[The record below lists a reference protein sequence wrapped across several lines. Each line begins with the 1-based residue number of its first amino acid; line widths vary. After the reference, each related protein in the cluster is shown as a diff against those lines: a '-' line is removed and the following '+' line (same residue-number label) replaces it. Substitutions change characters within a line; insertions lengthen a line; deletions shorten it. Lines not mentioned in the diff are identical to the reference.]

1 MSEADNSLA
10 QAGAQA
16 LITRFTQDTRFL
28 KLATPLGASQL
39 LAECVRAEEGLSQG
53 FALHIAALS
62 TDAAIPLKA
71 LIGQPVLLELLTAGG
86 AGPRAFHAYITKAEL
101 SGANGGFAR
110 YNLVAEPWT
119 AFLGYTRDSRIFQDM
134 TVLDIL
140 DAVFARYQG
149 QGKLVPA
156 WRFDLRDRSVYPR
169 RSHTTQ
175 YQESDL
181 AFVERLM
188 LDEGLFH
195 FFEHSG
201 DPASPSLGSHQL
213 VVADHNGSFKP
224 NAQNTVRFT
233 QPGAVMKEDSIDR
246 WRSEAILQT
255 NAIEISSWD
264 YRSLNTRPALT
275 AAADMSGI
283 PLTIRDTPG
292 VYAYPTRE
300 QGMRIANNQM
310 QALEARQHIHVGAGT
325 VRTLAPGTTFTLND
339 HARIGDESNFLVLR
353 TIHLMHNNLR
363 AEMRTDVEKALGRSL
378 LDIALE
384 QEQPPSP
391 HAAGNGIGA
400 RPLYRNRIDAI
411 RSSIPYRSSGADQ
424 RGHLLHP
431 RPTIHGQQTAIVVGP
446 AGAMVHTDR
455 DHRIKVQFHWQR
467 GDASHSRLSHP
478 TPDGH
483 VGAPADDTAGT
494 WVRVATP
501 MAPVAGANWG
511 SNAIPR
517 VGQEVLVDF
526 MEGDIDRPVVIGA
539 LYNGKGQVD
548 AQHNQFSQGA
558 GAATG
563 NAPAWFPGEAG
574 AHAHPAALSGIKT
587 QAISASQSGAGA
599 YNQLVFDDNP
609 GQSRTA
615 LQQHAGAHRGSAEL
629 NLGHLRH
636 QTDNQRLETVGFGAE
651 LKTEFSAALR
661 AGQGM
666 LLSADARNGASG
678 SQLDSKEAQAQ
689 IERSHQLQM
698 STATTA
704 QAHNARLKDEQGK
717 DEAEP
722 SKLPAIAQQEHSA
735 KVIGNMESGSGTDNG
750 GQGKVTAYSEPQLQL
765 SSPAGIAA
773 TTPADAIISAGNT
786 SSIVA
791 GQDINFA
798 SQGGAFHTVMAGIS
812 LFTYGK
818 ASNKEKPNQETGIK
832 LHAASGKVSSQSQS
846 DETRI
851 TADKLITV
859 VSITKSI
866 TIAAKQHA
874 LLTAQGAYIKLEGG
888 NIMLHG
894 PGKIEFK
901 ASKKEL
907 AGPASASSSLP
918 RFPNGELSLDQKK
931 HHAFAAQYQ
940 ILKGDRKVVQ
950 QPYVLTLPD
959 GTKHFGETDHRG
971 KTIKVGT
978 TEPKPVKLTLLTK
991 NNWDQDNI
999 NVWHQEMDKHW
1010 D

>member
-1 MSEADNSLA
+1 MSEADNPPARAS
-10 QAGAQA
+10 AQA
-16 LITRFTQDTRFL
+16 LISRFSQDTRFL
-28 KLATPLGASQL
+28 KLTTPLGASQL

-53 FALHIAALS
+53 FALRIAALS
-62 TDAAIPLKA
+62 TDAAIPLKS
-71 LIGQPVLLELLTAGG
+71 LIGQPVLLELLTAASGG
-86 AGPRAFHAYITKAEL
+86 ARAFHGHITKAEL

-110 YNLVAEPWT
+110 YSLVAEPWT
-119 AFLGYTRDSRIFQDM
+119 AFLGHTRDSRIFQDM

-149 QGKLVPA
+149 QGKLIPA
-156 WRFDLRDRSVYPR
+156 WRFDVRDRALYPR
-169 RSHTTQ
+169 RSYTTQ

-181 AFVERLM
+181 AFVQRLM
-188 LDEGLFH
+188 LDEGLFY

-201 DPASPSLGSHQL
+201 DPGSPSLGRHEL
-213 VVADHNGSFKP
+213 TIADHNGSFKP
-224 NAQNTVRFT
+224 NAQSTVRFT

-246 WRSEAILQT
+246 WRSEATLQT
-255 NAIEISSWD
+255 NAIELSSWD
-264 YRSLNTRPALT
+264 YRSLSTRPVLA
-275 AAADMSGI
+275 AAADMSRI
-283 PLTIRDTPG
+283 PLASRDTPG
-292 VYAYPTRE
+292 AYAYSTRE
-300 QGMRIANNQM
+300 QGMRVANNQM
-310 QALEARQHIHVGAGT
+310 QALEARQEIHLGAGT
-325 VRTLAPGTTFTLND
+325 VRTLAAGTTFTLVD
-339 HARIGDESNFLVLR
+339 HPEASDDDSYLVLR
-353 TIHLMHNNLR
+353 AIHLMHNNLR
-363 AEMRTDVEKALGRSL
+363 AEMRTGIEQSLGRSL
-378 LDIALE
+378 LDIAIE
-384 QEQPPSP
+384 HEQPSSL
-391 HAAGNGIGA
+391 HATGNDIGQ

-424 RGHLLHP
+424 RGRLLHP

-446 AGAMVHTDR
+446 AGAMIHTDR

-478 TPDGH
+478 APDGH

-494 WVRVATP
+494 WMRVATP
-501 MAPVAGANWG
+501 MALVAGANWG
-511 SNAIPR
+511 SNAIAR
-517 VGQEVLVDF
+517 IGQEVLVDF
-526 MEGDIDRPVVIGA
+526 LEGDIDRPVVIGA

-548 AQHNQFSQGA
+548 AQHNQFSRGA

-587 QAISASQSGAGA
+587 QAISASQGGAGA

-615 LQQHAGAHRGSAEL
+615 LQQHAGAHKGSAEL

-636 QTDNQRLETVGFGAE
+636 QTDNQRLEPVGFGAE

-661 AGQGM
+661 AGRGI
-666 LLSADARNGASG
+666 LLSADARSGASG

-689 IERSHQLQM
+689 IERSHQLQVSM
-698 STATTA
+698 ATTA
-704 QAHNARLKDEQGK
+704 QAHNAKLKDEQGK
-717 DEAEP
+717 QEP
-722 SKLPAIAQQEHSA
+722 EPNRLQAIAQQEHSA
-735 KVIGNMESGSGTDNG
+735 AVIGTTASGSAAANG

-773 TTPADAIISAGNT
+773 TTPADAILSAGNT

-798 SQGGAFHTVMAGIS
+798 SQGGAFHIVKAGIS

-818 ASNKEKPNQETGIK
+818 ASNKAKPNQETGIK

-851 TADKLITV
+851 TADKLITLA
-859 VSITKSI
+859 SITKSV

-874 LLTAQGAYIKLEGG
+874 LLTAQGAYLKLEGG

-901 ASKKEL
+901 ASMKEL
-907 AGPASASSSLP
+907 AGPVIVTSPETAARLHELNIKRDLAIEYVDAEGNP
-918 RFPNGELSLDQKK
+918 LKNEPIDLDFLNADMKTVTLDGNGKATLKK
-931 HHAFAAQYQ
+931 APFGPFRSNQP
-940 ILKGDRKVVQ
+940 KRK
-950 QPYVLTLPD
+950 
-959 GTKHFGETDHRG
+959 
-971 KTIKVGT
+971 
-978 TEPKPVKLTLLTK
+978 
-991 NNWDQDNI
+991 
-999 NVWHQEMDKHW
+999 
-1010 D
+1010 

>member
-1 MSEADNSLA
+1 MSEADNSP
-10 QAGAQA
+10 AGASAQA
-16 LITRFTQDTRFL
+16 LFSRVTQDTRFL
-28 KLATPLGASQL
+28 TLTTPLGASGL
-39 LAECVRAEEGLSQG
+39 LAESVRAEEGLSQG
-53 FALHIAALS
+53 FALHITALS
-62 TDAAIPLKA
+62 TDAAIALKS
-71 LIGQPVLLELLTAGG
+71 LIGQPVLLELQTVAG
-86 AGPRAFHAYITKAEL
+86 AGRRPFHGHITKAEL

-110 YNLVAEPWT
+110 YELFAQPWT
-119 AFLGYTRDSRIFQDM
+119 AFLSHTRDSRIFQDM
-134 TVLDIL
+134 TVFDIL
-140 DAVFARYQG
+140 DTVFARYRG
-149 QGKLVPA
+149 QGKLMPA
-156 WRFDLRDRSVYPR
+156 WRFDVRDRALYPP

-175 YQESDL
+175 YQESDW

-201 DPASPSLGSHQL
+201 DSASPSLGSHEL
-213 VVADHNGSFKP
+213 IVADHNGSFKP
-224 NAQNTVRFT
+224 NVQDTVRFT
-233 QPGAVMKEDSIDR
+233 QAGAVMKEDSIDR
-246 WRSEAILQT
+246 WRSEAIMQT
-255 NAIEISSWD
+255 NAVDISSWD
-264 YRSLNTRPALT
+264 YRSLDTRPALA
-275 AAADMSGI
+275 AAADVDGVALAS
-283 PLTIRDTPG
+283 RDTPG
-292 VYAYPTRE
+292 AYAYATRE

-310 QALEARQHIHVGAGT
+310 QALQARQEIQVGAGT
-325 VRTLAPGTTFTLND
+325 VRTLAPGTTFTLAE
-339 HARIGDESNFLVLR
+339 HAGAGDESSFLVLR
-353 TIHLMHNNLR
+353 VLHLMHNNLR
-363 AEMRTDVEKALGRSL
+363 AEMRTGVEQSLGRSV
-378 LDIALE
+378 LDVALE
-384 QEQPPSP
+384 QDQPP
-391 HAAGNGIGA
+391 GNDLGT

-424 RGHLLHP
+424 RGRLLHP

-478 TPDGH
+478 APDGH
-483 VGAPADDTAGT
+483 SGAPADDSAGT
-494 WVRVATP
+494 WVRVAT
-501 MAPVAGANWG
+501 PVAGANWG

-539 LYNGKGQVD
+539 LYNGKGQAD

-563 NAPAWFPGEAG
+563 NAPAWFPGAAG
-574 AHAHPAALSGIKT
+574 AHAHPAALSGIKS
-587 QAISASQSGAGA
+587 QAIGASQSGAGA

-615 LQQHAGAHRGSAEL
+615 LQQHASAHGGSAEL

-636 QTDNQRLETVGFGAE
+636 QTDNRRLETVGFGAE

-698 STATTA
+698 SLATTA
-704 QAHNARLKDEQGK
+704 QAHNAKLADQP
-717 DEAEP
+717 EP
-722 SKLPAIAQQEHSA
+722 AKLPAIAQQEHSA
-735 KVIGNMESGSGTDNG
+735 KAIGNTESGGADDG

-765 SSPAGIAA
+765 SGPAGIAA
-773 TTPADAIISAGNT
+773 TTPADAIICAGNT
-786 SSIVA
+786 TSIVA

-798 SQGGAFHTVMAGIS
+798 SQGGAFHTVKAGIS

-818 ASNKEKPNQETGIK
+818 ASNKDKPNQETGIK

-851 TADKLITV
+851 TADKMVTV
-859 VSITKSI
+859 ASVTKSV

-888 NIMLHG
+888 NIMVHG

-901 ASKKEL
+901 ASVKEL
-907 AGPASASSSLP
+907 AGPVSVSSPETAGKLH
-918 RFPNGELSLDQKK
+918 ELNIKRDLEIEYVDAEGNALTDEPIDLDFLNADGKT
-931 HHAFAAQYQ
+931 
-940 ILKGDRKVVQ
+940 V
-950 QPYVLTLPD
+950 TLD
-959 GTKHFGETDHRG
+959 GTG
-971 KTIKVGT
+971 KATVKNVPLGPFRANQ
-978 TEPKPVKLTLLTK
+978 PKRR
-991 NNWDQDNI
+991 
-999 NVWHQEMDKHW
+999 
-1010 D
+1010 